1 MARIKPQALL
11 QQSKRKKGPSRIS
24 AVTVIFYFL
33 ILALVG
39 FFLFASYRHW
49 SSRSRLQSEDH
60 LSVSEGENTFVDSKK
75 SELPGYAVL
84 NTSKGS
90 IIIELYKESAPEV
103 VDEFIDLCQK
113 GHFKGMLFHKVIKH
127 YVIQAGDNQGSGA
140 TEDWNLRGK
149 QHTITRF
156 SYSST
161 FMLGTS
167 KGKHNNKGFDLFIT
181 TAPIPDLN
189 EKIIVFGQ
197 VIKGEDVVQ
206 EIEEVDTDEHYKP
219 KVSIGILDVTL
230 KQKLEYAGKTK
241 SEPCLV
247 IFFANRLTILYEVLV
262 TLWQHASH
270 GTCTIFVHVAAS
282 FAKRWD
288 PKSKEWAN
296 KEVADDLGYPKLE

>member
-1 MARIKPQALL
+1 MIPLKLDIRLNGEDQTSGSATAKQKEEGSFSDKCRDCYILLFDSCLGWVFPVCFVQTLVQQIKITI
-11 QQSKRKKGPSRIS
+11 R
-24 AVTVIFYFL
+24 
-33 ILALVG
+33 
-39 FFLFASYRHW
+39 
-49 SSRSRLQSEDH
+49 RSL
-60 LSVSEGENTFVDSKK
+60 GENTFVDSKK

-113 GHFKGMLFHKVIKH
+113 GHFKGMLFHK
-127 YVIQAGDNQGSGA
+127 AGDNQGSGA

-149 QHTITRF
+149 QHTIT
-156 SYSST
+156 SMKHEA

-230 KQKLEYAGKTK
+230 KQK
-241 SEPCLV
+241 V
-247 IFFANRLTILYEVLV
+247 
-262 TLWQHASH
+262 
-270 GTCTIFVHVAAS
+270 
-282 FAKRWD
+282 
-288 PKSKEWAN
+288 
-296 KEVADDLGYPKLE
+296 

>member
-1 MARIKPQALL
+1 MFCSVPFLNPTQHRVLFFSSIHYVPVPLL
-11 QQSKRKKGPSRIS
+11 QAHTPAGSATAKQKEEGSFKDKRRDCYIL
-24 AVTVIFYFL
+24 FL
-33 ILALVG
+33 DSCLAWVFPVCFVQTLV
-39 FFLFASYRHW
+39 
-49 SSRSRLQSEDH
+49 QQ
-60 LSVSEGENTFVDSKK
+60 GENTFVDSKK

-113 GHFKGMLFHKVIKH
+113 GHFKGMLFHK
-127 YVIQAGDNQGSGA
+127 AGDNQGQGA

-149 QHTITRF
+149 QHTIT
-156 SYSST
+156 SMKHEA

-167 KGKHNNKGFDLFIT
+167 KGKHHNKGFDLFIT

-230 KQKLEYAGKTK
+230 KQK
-241 SEPCLV
+241 V
-247 IFFANRLTILYEVLV
+247 
-262 TLWQHASH
+262 
-270 GTCTIFVHVAAS
+270 
-282 FAKRWD
+282 
-288 PKSKEWAN
+288 
-296 KEVADDLGYPKLE
+296 

>member
-24 AVTVIFYFL
+24 ATTVLFYLL
-33 ILALVG
+33 ILTLVG

-49 SSRSRLQSEDH
+49 SNRSRLQAESH
-60 LSVSEGENTFVDSKK
+60 VSISEGDISSADSKR
-75 SELPGYAVL
+75 SDLPGYAVL

-90 IIIELYKESAPEV
+90 IIIELHKETAPEV

-113 GHFKGMLFHKVIKH
+113 GHFKGMLFHLVIKH
-127 YVIQAGDNQGSGA
+127 YVIQAGDNHGAGA

-149 QHTITRF
+149 QHAI
-156 SYSST
+156 SSMKHEA

-167 KGKHNNKGFDLFIT
+167 KGKHNHKGFDLFIT

-189 EKIIVFGQ
+189 EKLIVFGQ

-219 KVSIGILDVTL
+219 KISIGILDVTL
-230 KQKLEYAGKTK
+230 KQK
-241 SEPCLV
+241 V
-247 IFFANRLTILYEVLV
+247 
-262 TLWQHASH
+262 
-270 GTCTIFVHVAAS
+270 
-282 FAKRWD
+282 
-288 PKSKEWAN
+288 
-296 KEVADDLGYPKLE
+296 